1 MAILIEIYFANINLA
16 FSGNQVQLMSVRG
29 EGKSEIMGP

>member
-1 MAILIEIYFANINLA
+1 MAILIVIYSANINLA

-29 EGKSEIMGP
+29 EGKSENMGP